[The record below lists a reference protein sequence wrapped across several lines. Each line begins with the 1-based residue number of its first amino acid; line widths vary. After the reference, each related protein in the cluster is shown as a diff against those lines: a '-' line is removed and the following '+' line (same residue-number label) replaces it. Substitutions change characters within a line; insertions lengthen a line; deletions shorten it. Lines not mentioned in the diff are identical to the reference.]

1 LAIEEEGRLEEAA
14 AEYQLA
20 MEFAPS
26 PELANHIGV
35 LLAKLGRTK
44 EAIALFRR
52 ALADKPGYA
61 AASTNLQHALELES
75 AGR

>member
-1 LAIEEEGRLEEAA
+1 MELA
-14 AEYQLA
+14 
-20 MEFAPS
+20 PT

-35 LLAKLGRTK
+35 LLAKLGRTE
-44 EAIALFRR
+44 EAVAMFRR

-61 AASTNLQHALELES
+61 AASTNLQHALELNG